1 MSYNIAINIKLKNNL
16 NVSGNENLIYDIA
29 NNLNS
34 KYIYYDYELEG
45 VNKYIKKNNK
55 IIILEFDEE
64 IDLINFLKFITS
76 MREILIEY
84 IYYENSILYSSK
96 NYLVEVSKRLHNKNN
111 LLDKIEANKK
121 NDNFKKI
128 YDVLN
133 F

>member
-55 IIILEFDEE
+55 IMIIEFENNNDLYNFIKIIKTIKE
-64 IDLINFLKFITS
+64 IIID
-76 MREILIEY
+76 Y
-84 IYYENSILYSSK
+84 IYYENNIIYGSK
-96 NYLVEVSKRLHNKNN
+96 NYLNN
-111 LLDKIEANKK
+111 LNDSFISKNELINKIEKNKLNNNDFK
-121 NDNFKKI
+121 NI
-128 YDVLN
+128 LN
-133 F
+133 LIN

>member
-55 IIILEFDEE
+55 IMIIEFENNNDLYNFIKIIKTIKETI
-64 IDLINFLKFITS
+64 ID
-76 MREILIEY
+76 Y
-84 IYYENSILYSSK
+84 IYYENNIIYGSK
-96 NYLVEVSKRLHNKNN
+96 NYLNN
-111 LLDKIEANKK
+111 LNDTFISKNELINKIEKNKLNNDFK
-121 NDNFKKI
+121 NI
-128 YDVLN
+128 LN
-133 F
+133 LLN

>member
-55 IIILEFDEE
+55 IMIIEFENNNDLYNFIKILKTIKIII
-64 IDLINFLKFITS
+64 ID
-76 MREILIEY
+76 Y
-84 IYYENSILYSSK
+84 IYYENNIIYGSK
-96 NYLVEVSKRLHNKNN
+96 NYLNN
-111 LLDKIEANKK
+111 LNDTFISKNELINKIEKNKLNNDFK
-121 NDNFKKI
+121 NI
-128 YDVLN
+128 LN
-133 F
+133 LLN

>member
-55 IIILEFDEE
+55 IMIIEFENNNDLYNFIKIIKTIKETI
-64 IDLINFLKFITS
+64 ID
-76 MREILIEY
+76 Y
-84 IYYENSILYSSK
+84 IYYENNIIYGSK
-96 NYLVEVSKRLHNKNN
+96 NYLNN
-111 LLDKIEANKK
+111 LNDSFISKNELINKIEKNKLNNDFK
-121 NDNFKKI
+121 NI
-128 YDVLN
+128 LN
-133 F
+133 LLN